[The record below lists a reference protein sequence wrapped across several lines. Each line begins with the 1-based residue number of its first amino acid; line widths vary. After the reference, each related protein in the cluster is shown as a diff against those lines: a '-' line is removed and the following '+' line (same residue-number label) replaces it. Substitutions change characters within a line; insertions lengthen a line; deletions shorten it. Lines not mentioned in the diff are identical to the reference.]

1 MIIKKQ
7 FVMLAALSTLM
18 CSTSALATYR
28 VDVQCLDQVT
38 LTDVH
43 AGYIKSASGG
53 PDAGNAV
60 VISWEK
66 SYEQGSTSFHV
77 FKNLND
83 YPGRGMF
90 EMALLALERGLP
102 VSAWGNDAQ
111 CSGGIHQLKI
121 TRSFNP

>member
-1 MIIKKQ
+1 
-7 FVMLAALSTLM
+7 MLAALSTLM

-28 VDVQCLDQVT
+28 VDVQCLDRVI

-66 SYEQGSTSFHV
+66 NYEQGSTSFHV

>member
-1 MIIKKQ
+1 MIIKKK

-18 CSTSALATYR
+18 LSTSALATYR
-28 VDVQCLDQVT
+28 VDVQCLDRVM

-66 SYEQGSTSFHV
+66 NYEQGSTSFHV

-83 YPGRGMF
+83 YPAEACSRWPCWRWIAACRSVPGAMTPN
-90 EMALLALERGLP
+90 AP
-102 VSAWGNDAQ
+102 VGFIS
-111 CSGGIHQLKI
+111 
-121 TRSFNP
+121 